1 MCADDAGCVPSAPMD
16 VVASPPVDQEVQ
28 LRSPAD
34 RVMRRILFLPAAG
47 APSSI
52 VGTEGVFSKSI
63 LISAARCLL
72 MYVVLPL
79 LAPIL
84 HLTGSVTAP
93 IIGLVLAIAS
103 MGAITYSMRR
113 FFGSDHKYRW
123 GYAAVGGTIFVF
135 MAVSAGIDI
144 NTLISR

>member
-1 MCADDAGCVPSAPMD
+1 
-16 VVASPPVDQEVQ
+16 
-28 LRSPAD
+28 
-34 RVMRRILFLPAAG
+34 MRRILFLPAAG

-93 IIGLVLAIAS
+93 IIGSVLAIVS

-144 NTLISR
+144 NALISR

>member
-1 MCADDAGCVPSAPMD
+1 
-16 VVASPPVDQEVQ
+16 
-28 LRSPAD
+28 
-34 RVMRRILFLPAAG
+34 MRRVLFLPADG

-52 VGTEGVFSKSI
+52 VGTEGVFSRSI
-63 LISAARCLL
+63 LISAVRCLL

-93 IIGLVLAIAS
+93 IVGLVLAIVS
-103 MGAITYSMRR
+103 MAAITYSMRR

-135 MAVSAGIDI
+135 MAVGAVIDI
-144 NTLISR
+144 STLLDR